1 MVRLARLALAL
12 LVFVALGCSSTR
24 PSPRPTTS
32 AIEPTR
38 HILPNGIPLIV
49 QEHRGSDVVALQLW
63 VRAGARDEAASEL
76 GLAHYLEHMLFRGT
90 SSRPGGFVERDVE
103 GVGGRMNAGTSWDY
117 TFYYVTLPA
126 PRLVPGLEML
136 ADIAVNASLDADVLE
151 KEKEVVLEE
160 MRLNEDTPRRMLA
173 RQLYSQLFSGHPYGR
188 EVIGTAEL
196 VRGLTRDTLAGFY
209 RRYYVPETFAVVVVG
224 AVDPQQVIAV
234 ARSTFGRLVRA
245 GTSPRLPVAPPPAF
259 TPHRRDIVHPGTHAY
274 LGVAWPASRLDHAD
288 TPAVDVLVS
297 ILGRTRSSRLVQSLR
312 ERDGLVVS
320 VGSSYSAL
328 EGAGAVM
335 ITAQLDPENLQRA
348 EAQILAEVRRL
359 REAGVTAAELR
370 RAITAAE
377 AAHEF
382 QTETAEGRARALG
395 EAETIWTVADEL
407 AYVNRVRAVTAD
419 QVRSVAR
426 RYLDPE
432 RFTRVALVP
441 PAKGGR

>member
-1 MVRLARLALAL
+1 M
-12 LVFVALGCSSTR
+12 
-24 PSPRPTTS
+24 
-32 AIEPTR
+32 
-38 HILPNGIPLIV
+38 
-49 QEHRGSDVVALQLW
+49 
-63 VRAGARDEAASEL
+63 
-76 GLAHYLEHMLFRGT
+76 
-90 SSRPGGFVERDVE
+90 
-103 GVGGRMNAGTSWDY
+103 
-117 TFYYVTLPA
+117 
-126 PRLVPGLEML
+126 
-136 ADIAVNASLDADVLE
+136 
-151 KEKEVVLEE
+151 
-160 MRLNEDTPRRMLA
+160 
-173 RQLYSQLFSGHPYGR
+173 
-188 EVIGTAEL
+188 
-196 VRGLTRDTLAGFY
+196 
-209 RRYYVPETFAVVVVG
+209 
-224 AVDPQQVIAV
+224 
-234 ARSTFGRLVRA
+234 
-245 GTSPRLPVAPPPAF
+245 
-259 TPHRRDIVHPGTHAY
+259 
-274 LGVAWPASRLDHAD
+274 
-288 TPAVDVLVS
+288 DVLVS